1 MEINTLHIE
10 LEAWAVKKG
19 WKGVTEL
26 ITRHHLGDLL
36 ETLDGITDASEFER
50 RVHNNGQIIK
60 RAFRGT
66 TPKYKRHA
74 ALLAS
79 AVRAAIDAELAEQK
93 AEQYEVAVLIRENS
107 DVAGAVLTGAP
118 VAVIQKEV
126 MELINQAAMMA
137 GLVVRVFPAS
147 QQMTNVRGG

>member
-36 ETLDGITDASEFER
+36 ETLDGVTDVSEFER

-79 AVRAAIDAELAEQK
+79 AVRAAINAELAVQKDEQHRVAAASK
-93 AEQYEVAVLIRENS
+93 EHSEVIC
-107 DVAGAVLTGAP
+107 AVLTGAP
-118 VAVIQKEV
+118 LAVVQKEAI
-126 MELINQAAMMA
+126 EAINSIAVFVP
-137 GLVVRVFPAS
+137 GLVVQFVHAG
-147 QQMTNVRGG
+147 QLLV